1 MERQV
6 PSASSLWSRA
16 ATARSAAG
24 TRGTTNRST
33 STTSARVSGLL
44 RLILFA
50 VSAAICERVPGAT
63 VLRNQIPKSYLPYD
77 LYCNLIPNKDQP
89 DRPVFDQ
96 VPRTGAFEVSYK
108 GMVSPRILPL
118 THFLFII
125 VDLLQAPGCLL
136 AQCGTGRATCR
147 PDCRCRL

>member
-1 MERQV
+1 MER
-6 PSASSLWSRA
+6 
-16 ATARSAAG
+16 
-24 TRGTTNRST
+24 TTNGNGTAGSE
-33 STTSARVSGLL
+33 RVFVVESCRDCKKCCWHTRQDEQKYLDYFSKGKWPF
-44 RLILFA
+44 RFILFA

-136 AQCGTGRATCR
+136 A
-147 PDCRCRL
+147 